1 MSATTWLIISLVC
14 GLAAIAYGVVSI
26 SWINGLSAGNARMQ
40 EIAGAIQAGAK
51 AYLDRQY
58 RTIAIIGAILAVIIY
73 FVLDGKTAMGFVLG
87 AVLSG
92 AAGFIGMNVSVRA
105 NVRTAEAARSGINAA
120 LAVAFRG
127 GAITGMLVVGLGLIG
142 VAGFYW
148 FLIGTA
154 PFSANP
160 MKEGLHTLMG
170 PLIGFAFGSSLISI
184 FARLGGGIFTKGA
197 DVGADLVGK
206 VEAGIPEDDP
216 RNPAVIADNV
226 GDNVGDCAGMAADLF
241 ETYAVTIIATML
253 LGALLMKANAAAAAV
268 YPLALGAVS
277 IIASIIGCYFVKYS
291 GKGKI
296 MNALYKGLAVAA
308 ILSLI
313 AFFFV
318 TNIVFAG
325 VEGVNT
331 LRLFGACVVGIVLT
345 GALVMITEYYTATE
359 YAPVRHVAQASTT
372 GHATNIIAGIGIS
385 MKSTGYPVVAVCIAI
400 LASHWLAGL
409 YGIAVAATAMLSM
422 AGIVVALDAYGPIT
436 DNAGGIAEMADL
448 PKEVRAVTDPLDA
461 VGNTTKAVTKGY
473 AIGSA
478 GLAALVLF
486 ADYTHGLES
495 RGLNVSFDLSNHMVI
510 VGLFIGGLIPFLF
523 GAMAMEAVGRAAGA
537 VVEEVR
543 RQFRDIKGIMDGTG
557 KPEYGRAVD
566 MLTTAAIKEMIVP
579 SLLPVFVPI
588 AVGVILGPEALG
600 GLMMG
605 AIITGLFVAISMC
618 TGGGAWDNAKK
629 YIEDGHHGGK
639 GSDAHKAAVTGD
651 TVGDPYKDTAG
662 PAVNPLIKI
671 INIVALLI
679 VPVVASLHGGKADA
693 GKVAMTVAA
702 PVAAVTASAAPAAP
716 AAPAVGATPA
726 SAVVVTGAPVVAAPA
741 AVTTDAGSYTVTSK
755 IDGDRST
762 GLMKVYFASGASAL
776 PAGADKGVAEMLA
789 AFKAKPAGKF
799 ALSGYVDPSG
809 DPVKNAELAKLRAF
823 AVRDA
828 FKAAGVAEDKIE
840 LKKPEDL
847 TAGATSA
854 AEGRRVEVSLQ

>member
-14 GLAAIAYGVVSI
+14 GLAAIVYGVVSI
-26 SWINGLSAGNARMQ
+26 SWINSLSAGNARMQ

-58 RTIAIIGAILAVIIY
+58 RTIAIIGAILAVIIF
-73 FVLDGKTAMGFVLG
+73 FVLDSKTALGFVLG

-148 FLIGTA
+148 FLIATGAAEKT
-154 PFSANP
+154 
-160 MKEGLHTLMG
+160 ELHTLMG
-170 PLIGFAFGSSLISI
+170 PMIGFAFGSSLISI

-313 AFFFV
+313 AFYFV
-318 TNIVFAG
+318 TNMIFGG

-400 LASHWLAGL
+400 LAAHWLAGL

-436 DNAGGIAEMADL
+436 DNAGGIAEMSDL

-495 RGLNVSFDLSNHMVI
+495 RGMHVSFDLSNHMVI

-588 AVGVILGPEALG
+588 LVGVILGPEALG

-679 VPVVASLHGGKADA
+679 VPVVASIHGGKADA
-693 GKVAMTVAA
+693 GKVAMAAKA
-702 PVAAVTASAAPAAP
+702 PVAVVAAAAAPAAV
-716 AAPAVGATPA
+716 AAVASATPA
-726 SAVVVTGAPVVAAPA
+726 AV
-741 AVTTDAGSYTVTSK
+741 AVTTDAGSYTITSK
-755 IDGDRST
+755 VDGDNST
-762 GLMKVYFASGASAL
+762 GLMKVYFASASSAL
-776 PAGADKGVAEMLA
+776 PAGADKGVAELVA
-789 AFKAKPAGKF
+789 AFKAKANGKL

-809 DPVKNAELAKLRAF
+809 DPVKNAELAKVRAF

-828 FKAAGVAEDKIE
+828 FKAAGIAEDKIE
-840 LKKPEDL
+840 LKKPEDV